1 MDDLS
6 RTLGAIEAKL
16 DMVAKTQ
23 AEDRVASAQ
32 YRTDMRRD
40 LTEVRDSVGDLKNRV
55 NNTTDEV
62 ADVRDI
68 VDKRISDVDKRIDG
82 IAADTND
89 YRSWK
94 LRAEGAGKVTK
105 ILWAI
110 FSAIGLGGLI
120 TFLQSLRSGH

>member
-40 LTEVRDSVGDLKNRV
+40 LSDVRDSVGDLKNRV
-55 NNTTDEV
+55 NNNADELAEMRPEV
-62 ADVRDI
+62 E
-68 VDKRISDVDKRIDG
+68 
-82 IAADTND
+82 D
-89 YRSWK
+89 YRK
-94 LRAEGAGKVTK
+94 HKHQIEGASKLTK
-105 ILWAI
+105 FLWAV
-110 FSAIGLGGLI
+110 FSAFGAGGILAIVELI
-120 TFLQSLRSGH
+120 RTRGR

>member
-40 LTEVRDSVGDLKNRV
+40 LTDVRDSVGDLKNRV
-55 NNTTDEV
+55 NNNADEL
-62 ADVRDI
+62 ALIRPDI
-68 VDKRISDVDKRIDG
+68 D
-82 IAADTND
+82 D
-89 YRSWK
+89 YRK
-94 LRAEGAGKVTK
+94 HKHQIEGASKLTK
-105 ILWAI
+105 IVWTVLS
-110 FSAIGLGGLI
+110 FFGVGGLI
-120 TFLQSLRSGH
+120 AILEMIRNRGR